1 MSVEERVKGIISEVL
16 GIDESEIT
24 RETRFIED
32 LGAESLD
39 IVEMIAP
46 MEEGF
51 NIEISD
57 EEAEKNVE
65 VGQGIDYI
73 NEEINTEILNPKQI
87 ELFWCS
93 VHILPTRGRSI

>member
-24 RETRFIED
+24 RESRFIED

-65 VGQGIDYI
+65 VGQAIDYI
-73 NEEINTEILNPKQI
+73 NEEIKRQ
-87 ELFWCS
+87 
-93 VHILPTRGRSI
+93 RS

>member
-16 GIDESEIT
+16 GIDASEIT
-24 RETRFIED
+24 RESRFIED

-65 VGQGIDYI
+65 VGQAIDYI
-73 NEEINTEILNPKQI
+73 NEEIKRQ
-87 ELFWCS
+87 
-93 VHILPTRGRSI
+93 RS

>member
-24 RETRFIED
+24 GESRFIED

-57 EEAEKNVE
+57 EEAEK
-65 VGQGIDYI
+65 
-73 NEEINTEILNPKQI
+73 K
-87 ELFWCS
+87 
-93 VHILPTRGRSI
+93 RRSWSSNRLHQ